1 MTDKIEIFLMG
12 FLVGFSMW
20 NACSRV
26 VGLYLGEHYK
36 KLSSYTYSGSPSKNL
51 SVYDFNPE
59 IELTLLTYKSYVGER
74 TMQIYHSAKVGKIFS
89 YTRQVS
95 SDIGQLPRTHM
106 LVV

>member
-1 MTDKIEIFLMG
+1 MFQVVVRLVFVTDKIETFLMG

-20 NACSRV
+20 NACSRI

-59 IELTLLTYKSYVGER
+59 SVLTLSTYKSYVGER
-74 TMQIYHSAKVGKIFS
+74 TMQIYHCNIF
-89 YTRQVS
+89 
-95 SDIGQLPRTHM
+95 
-106 LVV
+106 VVFFSNEI